1 MLRLPRLEGIGINKR
16 DFTLVFTL
24 LFNVLTWSYLIMK
37 TMSSLAFDLSF
48 IYSFQ
53 AIFAI
58 ATLGSGMAGS
68 FLSEKIGRMR
78 LLYWWLVLGLVSSG
92 LLALA
97 SNAASAY
104 FSMLYIVLGIAFGIG
119 MPSCLAYLAD
129 HTHVEN
135 RGRVSAIIFLASNLA
150 VAPFALMFTEF
161 SLTMGAMV
169 IMAWRGLGLL
179 VFVLLK
185 RPDEEKKMSEP
196 SKNQSFGKVV
206 HDRSFTLYLF
216 PWFMFNLIDIFE
228 RPILNRIGAEFLE
241 FSKMV
246 EPLVAILSI
255 MLGGLL
261 ADRIGRKRVVI
272 YGFVSLG
279 VAYAVIG
286 LANQNPLSWYFYML
300 IDGVAYGI
308 LWLIFL
314 LVMWGDLSEHG
325 IREKYYVIGTT
336 PFLIA
341 PVLPVIMAPL
351 STMVE
356 AGGVLSL
363 ASFFLFL
370 AVLPLMYAPET
381 LPEKKIELRRLR
393 GYLEQAKKLK
403 DKYPGK

>member
-1 MLRLPRLEGIGINKR
+1 
-16 DFTLVFTL
+16 
-24 LFNVLTWSYLIMK
+24 
-37 TMSSLAFDLSF
+37 
-48 IYSFQ
+48 
-53 AIFAI
+53 
-58 ATLGSGMAGS
+58 
-68 FLSEKIGRMR
+68 
-78 LLYWWLVLGLVSSG
+78 
-92 LLALA
+92 
-97 SNAASAY
+97 
-104 FSMLYIVLGIAFGIG
+104 
-119 MPSCLAYLAD
+119 
-129 HTHVEN
+129 
-135 RGRVSAIIFLASNLA
+135 
-150 VAPFALMFTEF
+150 
-161 SLTMGAMV
+161 
-169 IMAWRGLGLL
+169 MAWRGLGLL
-179 VFVLLK
+179 IFILLK
-185 RPDEEKKMSEP
+185 RPDEEKKMSESP
-196 SKNQSFGKVV
+196 KNQSFGKVV

-228 RPILNRIGAEFLE
+228 RPVLNGIIGAEFLE

-325 IREKYYVIGTT
+325 VREKYYVIGTT

-351 STMVE
+351 STVVQRD
-356 AGGVLSL
+356 AVLSL

-403 DKYPGK
+403 DKHSGKS